1 MTHLRRRGPTPSD
14 GSRRQF
20 IQRAAVGL
28 CAAAAGV
35 RAGEGRT
42 PWEIGIYTRPW
53 ANVDWRTALDAIAAA
68 GYACVGLMTTKA
80 PSNLVLS
87 TESTPE
93 EADAVGQELRKR
105 NLAVLSVWGGN
116 SWFTWKGGAAA
127 GLGRLIDNCAT
138 IGARSLLIGGTG
150 KAEDLPAYLDAIAA
164 ACDRAAE
171 RKVGLALKPHGGLN
185 ATGPQCRDMIQRV
198 NRPEFRIWYDAGNI
212 LYYSDGRLD
221 PVTDLKAVAGL
232 VTGWC
237 IKDFKAPKD
246 VALTPGSGQVDF
258 AGVLSG
264 LNAGGFR
271 GGPLVI
277 ECLTPGSPEVL
288 VEEARKAKAFVT
300 RLVGQEA

>member
-1 MTHLRRRGPTPSD
+1 MTHIGNRGQAPTG
-14 GSRRQF
+14 GSRRDF
-20 IQRAAVGL
+20 IVRTAAGL
-28 CAAAAGV
+28 CAAAVGV
-35 RAGEGRT
+35 RAEQARS
-42 PWEIGIYTRPW
+42 PWDIGIYTRPW
-53 ANVDWRTALDAIAAA
+53 ANLDWRAALDAIAQA
-68 GYACVGLMTTKA
+68 GYSFVGLMTAKA

-93 EADAVGQELRKR
+93 DAETVGSELKKR
-105 NLAVLSVWGGN
+105 NLTVLSVWGGN
-116 SWFTWKGGAAA
+116 SWFGWKDGAAA
-127 GLGRLIDNCAT
+127 GLRRLVDHCAT

-150 KAEDLPAYLDAIAA
+150 KAEELPAYLDAIAA

-171 RKVGLALKPHGGLN
+171 RRVGLALKPHGGLN
-185 ATGPQCRDMIQRV
+185 ATGPQCRDLVQRV

-258 AGVLSG
+258 EGVLSG
-264 LNAGGFR
+264 LKAGGFR

-277 ECLTPGSPEVL
+277 ECLTPGSPEAL
-288 VEEARKAKAFVT
+288 IEEARKARAFLAK
-300 RLVGQEA
+300 LVG